1 MRRRIPAM
9 RASLRSVILVNAQA
23 SIRKQATKTMTT
35 NMGTADKKKK
45 QTGEPGASCIKLLTA
60 I

>member
-1 MRRRIPAM
+1 M

-45 QTGEPGASCIKLLTA
+45 KTREPGASCIKLLTA